1 MNQHPSPSE
10 KQTRLRIP
18 SPREFLARYARINFN
33 NRDDRNSFYM
43 VAEIFWATFLDA
55 AMAFNAAYAIR
66 LGASDQEIG
75 LLSSIPALF
84 AIFLSIP
91 LGKVLQRTPNKKKLL
106 LGSLT
111 IYRLGYIFIALIP
124 WLNFLNLNQGS
135 LVVFALIFFTICDRP
150 FIISFAPMQSTVIP
164 RERQAPVISLR
175 MQIYHAVRSLSVFL
189 LGFWLD
195 AILFPLNYQLMYIVT
210 FALSIFSIVSIARIE
225 LPPNAQLPAETKQE
239 RKRFSLRASFAPT
252 FAMIRE
258 NPRFLRFM
266 VNTLMMDFGM
276 WAINPLF
283 SIFYIKNLEAS
294 DGWLGTFS
302 AIHSVCNIIGYGIWR
317 PIVRRVGETR
327 MLKLTALL
335 RPLYPLA
342 IALFPNLT
350 AILVIGGA
358 WGLLIPG
365 LGLSHS
371 STYLQMLPPEARE
384 EAQSIHSTIQNS
396 SMFLSPLLGIA
407 ISEWIGIPGTLL
419 LFAGVRLLGSLTW
432 TLFPIDHP
440 RYNPQPAGQ

>member
-1 MNQHPSPSE
+1 MTNQSE
-10 KQTRLRIP
+10 SKK
-18 SPREFLARYARINFN
+18 SPRKRSPDIRAFISRTFHINFN
-33 NRDDRNSFYM
+33 KKDDRNSFYM

-55 AMAFNAAYAIR
+55 AMAFNAAFAIR

-91 LGKVLQRTPNKKKLL
+91 LGKVLQRSPRKKPLL
-106 LGSLT
+106 LASLT
-111 IYRLGYIFIALIP
+111 VYRMGYIVIALIP
-124 WLNFLNLNQGS
+124 WMKFLDINQGS
-135 LVVFALIFFTICDRP
+135 LVVFALIFFNICNRP
-150 FIISFAPMQSTVIP
+150 YIISFAPMQSSVIP
-164 RERQAPVISLR
+164 RERLAPVLSLR

-195 AILFPLNYQLMYIVT
+195 AILFPLNYQIMYLFT
-210 FALSIFSIVSIARIE
+210 FALSVVSIIFIAKIE
-225 LPPNAQLPAETKQE
+225 LPSITPSETEEKPVK
-239 RKRFSLRASFAPT
+239 KRFSLKKTLQPT
-252 FAMIRE
+252 LLMIRR

-266 VNTLMMDFGM
+266 LNTLLMDFGM
-276 WAINPLF
+276 WATNPLF
-283 SIFYIKNLEAS
+283 SIFYIKSLGAS

-302 AIHSVCNIIGYGIWR
+302 AVHSVCNIVGYGIWR

-350 AILVIGGA
+350 AILIIGGA

-365 LGLSHS
+365 LGLSSS
-371 STYLQMLPPEARE
+371 STYLQMLPAEARE

-407 ISEWIGIPGTLL
+407 IAEWIGIPNTL
-419 LFAGVRLLGSLTW
+419 FVFSAVRLLGSLTW

-440 RYNPQPAGQ
+440 RYNHPPKEA